1 MKRTPHR
8 AAAVGL
14 SFVILMG
21 PALSA
26 PADDDTG
33 PPAHVL
39 AKANEGLGLG
49 RARALEMQA
58 VASTRDHETGVPA
71 DALGEPG
78 HVTGLERAQQSISDA
93 VEKIK
98 GWQKDHPGNGN
109 AYGRGHARDV
119 HAALRGELEVLSPSE
134 LPSHGQEVR
143 AMVKALEKFT
153 EEKPGRGLGRNNNG
167 DD

>member
-1 MKRTPHR
+1 V
-8 AAAVGL
+8 AAAGL
-14 SFVILMG
+14 SIALIVG

-26 PADDDTG
+26 LADDDTG

-39 AKANEGLGLG
+39 AKAKEGLGLG
-49 RARALEMQA
+49 QARALEMQA

-71 DALGEPG
+71 HAQGEPG

-109 AYGRGHARDV
+109 AYGRGHAADV
-119 HAALRGELEVLSPSE
+119 HAALRAELQSLSSPSE
-134 LPSHGQEVR
+134 LPSHGQVVSD
-143 AMVKALEKFT
+143 MVKALEKFT
-153 EEKPGRGLGRNNNG
+153 DEKPGRGLGRDNKGTDG